1 MPSWQSGDFTLIWR
15 KSKASTGA
23 NECVEM
29 ADTKRSVLVRDSRD
43 PAGALLEFSPP
54 QWSSF
59 VQRIREGDGLSAG

>member
-1 MPSWQSGDFTLIWR
+1 MPSRDSRDSTLIWR
-15 KSKASTGA
+15 KSKASNEA

-29 ADTKRSVLVRDSRD
+29 ADVRRSVLVRDSRD
-43 PAGALLEFSPP
+43 PAGAVLEFSSA

>member
-1 MPSWQSGDFTLIWR
+1 MPSRQCPDFTLIWR

-29 ADTKRSVLVRDSRD
+29 ADTKLSVLVRDSRD
-43 PAGALLEFSPP
+43 PAGAVLEISPA

-59 VQRIREGDGLSAG
+59 IRRIREGDGLSAG